1 MSEEKTFN
9 SLKERIAFIQRDVDL
24 LAQIRRSFA
33 DDIIFR
39 SLDSHLSDLRERQR
53 AIDNQHPLRDFM
65 ELRLKGVLV
74 DFGSIPLDILSVISG
89 NLASLVQKAVYRLG
103 SGKDSSRVPIDVK
116 KSLDMRLADLRPGST
131 KLGVTF
137 STGSCELIETVS
149 SHAVKEILHYS
160 HPLMKKHSRLKLP
173 KLVRNQQL
181 T

>member
-24 LAQIRRSFA
+24 LAQNKGRSFA

-89 NLASLVQKAVYRLG
+89 NLASLYRKQFTDLDLG
-103 SGKDSSRVPIDVK
+103 KILVVC
-116 KSLDMRLADLRPGST
+116 RL
-131 KLGVTF
+131 
-137 STGSCELIETVS
+137 
-149 SHAVKEILHYS
+149 
-160 HPLMKKHSRLKLP
+160 MLK
-173 KLVRNQQL
+173 NH
-181 T
+181 

>member
-1 MSEEKTFN
+1 M
-9 SLKERIAFIQRDVDL
+9 DL
-24 LAQIRRSFA
+24 LAQNKGRSFA

-116 KSLDMRLADLRPGST
+116 IIRHEIGRLASRFDEVRCY
-131 KLGVTF
+131 F